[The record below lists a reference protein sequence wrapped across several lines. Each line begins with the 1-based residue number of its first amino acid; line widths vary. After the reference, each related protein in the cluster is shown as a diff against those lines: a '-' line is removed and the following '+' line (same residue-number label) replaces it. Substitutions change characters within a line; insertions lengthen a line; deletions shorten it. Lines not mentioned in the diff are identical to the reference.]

1 MFCNIASSPRV
12 RLKLRHGILA
22 RWHTGTAHLLAD
34 DDPQERQRWLASQ
47 VRGSARNAA
56 VVRLGT
62 ELLTV
67 RIDLEQKIVRV
78 CGNQRRRSKNSAP
91 PPTFG
96 GSLRRSIVLAR
107 CATMCSELRLFFS
120 MDI

>member
-1 MFCNIASSPRV
+1 MFRNIASSPRV

-22 RWHTGTAHLLAD
+22 RWHTGTAHL
-34 DDPQERQRWLASQ
+34 R
-47 VRGSARNAA
+47 
-56 VVRLGT
+56 
-62 ELLTV
+62 TV

-107 CATMCSELRLFFS
+107 CATIVLGVAIVLLDGYLREPH
-120 MDI
+120 